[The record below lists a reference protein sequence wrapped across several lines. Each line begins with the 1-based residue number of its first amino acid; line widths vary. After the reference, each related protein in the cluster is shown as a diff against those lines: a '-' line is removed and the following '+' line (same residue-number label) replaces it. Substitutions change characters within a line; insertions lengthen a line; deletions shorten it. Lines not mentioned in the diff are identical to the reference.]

1 MTKRKP
7 AAVTRSACKTCRYFS
22 TAVDESKPIQPEFG
36 ECRRYPPE
44 MGTDSD
50 GDGFYY
56 WPILENSEW
65 CGEFAQRL
73 DA

>member
-7 AAVTRSACKTCRYFS
+7 VAIPRSTCRSCLFFS
-22 TAVDESKPIQPEFG
+22 TATDESKPIQPEFG
-36 ECRRYPPE
+36 ECRRYPPH

-56 WPILENSEW
+56 WPILENTEW